1 MRDEAY
7 TQEDIQLG
15 KHMWYVIAEHTNT
28 RVVNRGRVPIIFT
41 TIDAASTIAQE
52 AAAKTDIQHHVISV
66 YDYNITFRRFMV
78 LD

>member
-41 TIDAASTIAQE
+41 SLDAASTIAQE
-52 AAAKTDIQHHVISV
+52 VAAKTDIQHHGISV